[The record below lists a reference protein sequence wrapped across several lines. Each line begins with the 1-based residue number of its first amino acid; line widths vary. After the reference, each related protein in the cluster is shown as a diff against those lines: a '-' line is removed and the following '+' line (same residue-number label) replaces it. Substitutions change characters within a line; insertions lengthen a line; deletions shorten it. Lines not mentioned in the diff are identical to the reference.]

1 MKGNSTTETWTYLII
16 PLLCLIHHKFINYLQ
31 FHQMLHFVFMKYELL
46 MGTVFL
52 IHTILLPKFHFL
64 LSLSNVSHSAVSDSL
79 QPQELRVRLL
89 YPLNS
94 PGKNTGMGC
103 ISFSRGSSWPRDRT
117 WVSCIA
123 GGFFTV
129 WATRKDLRHP
139 IFCQPIFPPYQ
150 MRWWKQSMNKR
161 FWRDGISIFQLT
173 KSSFQ

>member
-79 QPQELRVRLL
+79 QTQELRVRLL

-94 PGKNTGMGC
+94 PGK
-103 ISFSRGSSWPRDRT
+103 
-117 WVSCIA
+117 
-123 GGFFTV
+123 
-129 WATRKDLRHP
+129 K
-139 IFCQPIFPPYQ
+139 
-150 MRWWKQSMNKR
+150 
-161 FWRDGISIFQLT
+161 
-173 KSSFQ
+173 